1 MREFEFVRVSDK
13 LSSSMHPDNNL
24 KTIFLNPKTKI
35 RKNLFEVLELNE
47 MICKMF
53 TLLKALITQIES
65 QKTLLYIRI

>member
-1 MREFEFVRVSDK
+1 
-13 LSSSMHPDNNL
+13 MHPDNNS

-35 RKNLFEVLELNE
+35 RNNLFEVLELNEMNE

>member
-13 LSSSMHPDNNL
+13 LSSSMHPDNNS

-47 MICKMF
+47 MICSMF